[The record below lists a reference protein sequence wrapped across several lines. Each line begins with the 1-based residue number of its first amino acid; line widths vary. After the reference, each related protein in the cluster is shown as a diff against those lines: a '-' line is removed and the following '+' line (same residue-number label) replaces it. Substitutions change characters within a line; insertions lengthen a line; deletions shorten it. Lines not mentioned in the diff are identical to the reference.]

1 MRDFSIKNNEK
12 VDEILDEVF
21 DAGKRKVNKKG
32 EIDVIEISRNVVT
45 SNWCNT

>member
-21 DAGKRKVNKKG
+21 DAGKKVNKKG